1 MFVGPKVFGLALFW
15 FIWLLFRNCLRLYLF
30 SGLGRLYGDLPFL
43 IPLLAHLSQLFVT
56 KIKTHCIST
65 KHFILTRFVVET
77 KTFPYKWDKYSSV
90 IATCA
95 NNEFDIL
102 CLQANCNIPTTDEDR
117 QHARDCVSQAQF
129 FFANP
134 DGFEHES
141 AELLLTNG
149 QHEPTLTIEA
159 DTWVRLR
166 LGYMSTQNYLRVAR
180 HSNTLRTCWVR
191 HN

>member
-1 MFVGPKVFGLALFW
+1 VNFGAAGMIIVEDAINQLPVEFDPKVMEDYIVATYHVVTDDITKLTNDYIKNCICINKAVDCFGES
-15 FIWLLFRNCLRLYLF
+15 C
-30 SGLGRLYGDLPFL
+30 SEEPM
-43 IPLLAHLSQLFVT
+43 
-56 KIKTHCIST
+56 
-65 KHFILTRFVVET
+65 
-77 KTFPYKWDKYSSV
+77 YSSGKLSSWNKQ
-90 IATCA
+90 IKNSSETCA

-102 CLQANCNIPTTDEDR
+102 CLQVNCNIPTTDEDQ

-166 LGYMSTQNYLRVAR
+166 LGYMSTQNYLRAAR